1 MGFLNRC
8 RFHGYVYTRAQV
20 FHVRLFPTALC
31 NKGHPIKSVLTLYL
45 IQWSYSTLAMHLIS
59 LSKRKKMQ
67 PWFNFSWYLFLTR
80 TVMLLSNVPENKSAA
95 DLIKGRGVFLPSPPS
110 AAVKR
115 GPGRSATFGSDGG
128 ASTVSSR
135 SWHPGCPVH
144 ARTIPHLKTCDAVLI
159 YDASQPLKFNFS
171 LRRAPLIAP

>member
-1 MGFLNRC
+1 
-8 RFHGYVYTRAQV
+8 
-20 FHVRLFPTALC
+20 
-31 NKGHPIKSVLTLYL
+31 
-45 IQWSYSTLAMHLIS
+45 
-59 LSKRKKMQ
+59 
-67 PWFNFSWYLFLTR
+67 
-80 TVMLLSNVPENKSAA
+80 MLLSHVPENKSAA
-95 DLIKGRGVFLPSPPS
+95 DLIKGRGVFLPSRPS

-115 GPGRSATFGSDGG
+115 GPAQSATFGSDGG

-135 SWHPGCPVH
+135 SWRPGCPVH